1 MTIEGE
7 HSETALCEAGQC
19 PHCRSKATPRDAEL
33 QRQMQNRLSRIIG
46 QLGGIKKMIDDDRY
60 CGDLLVQI
68 AAAESALQALAY
80 VVLRDHMKTCMVDE
94 IRAGNT
100 EIIDEALE
108 LMKKLK

>member
-1 MTIEGE
+1 MIEYERGE
-7 HSETALCEAGQC
+7 AAACETGQC
-19 PHCRSKATPRDAEL
+19 PHCRNKATPRDTEL

-46 QLGGIKKMIDDDRY
+46 QLGGIKKMIDENRY

-80 VVLRDHMKTCMVDE
+80 VVLRDHMETCMVDE